1 MLPLLKLV
9 ISNLCALPILLFLC
23 GFALSC
29 TKLTKLLR
37 ACEQNILIYF
47 LLFSIGLKGGISFQ
61 GSIGVQFF
69 YLLGLLIAWGLL
81 QPFLSFW
88 ILRKFTNTDTSTA
101 AVIASCFGS
110 VSLVTFAAATAFLE
124 KLNISYESLVISLLA
139 IMEIPAIFSGL
150 FISKWQNLSQ
160 IHKTK
165 GLLKHTFFNKTI
177 GLIILG
183 LLSGIVCNYLEFQ
196 VVTTNIKKLF
206 NPSLYIFLLNMGF
219 LIGRQR
225 KDLHHFSFSLCLF
238 GCYMPLLG
246 GAFGLL
252 LSCLCHLNVGSATL
266 VAVLTASAS
275 YIAVPAAMKVAIPQ
289 AKESIYLPL
298 ALMIAF
304 PFNILLGI
312 PTYFLLASKL
322 LS

>member
-9 ISNLCALPILLFLC
+9 YSNLCALPILLFLS
-23 GFALSC
+23 GLALSF
-29 TKLTKLLR
+29 TKLTKFLR
-37 ACEQNILIYF
+37 TSEQNVLIYF
-47 LLFSIGLKGGISFQ
+47 LLFLIGLKGGSSFQ
-61 GSIGVQFF
+61 SSIGVQFF
-69 YLLGLLIAWGLL
+69 YLLGLLVIWGLL

-88 ILRKFTNTDTSTA
+88 ILRTFTKTDLSTA

-124 KLNISYESLVISLLA
+124 KLHISYESLVISLLA

-150 FISKWQNLSQ
+150 FILKWQNLSQ
-160 IHKTK
+160 NQKTK
-165 GLLKHTFFNKTI
+165 GLLKHTLINKTV

-183 LLSGIVCNYLEFQ
+183 LLSGIVLNYLDLQ

-206 NPSLYIFLLNMGF
+206 NPSLYVFLLNMGF

-238 GCYMPLLG
+238 GCYMPLIG

-252 LSCLCHLNVGSATL
+252 LSYLCHLSVGSATL

-304 PFNILLGI
+304 PFNIFLGI

-322 LS
+322 LN

>member
-9 ISNLCALPILLFLC
+9 LSNLCTMPMLLFLC
-23 GFALSC
+23 GFALSF

-37 ACEQNILIYF
+37 ASEQNILIYF
-47 LLFSIGLKGGISFQ
+47 LLFSIGLKGGSSFQ
-61 GSIGVQFF
+61 GGIGVKFF

-88 ILRKFTNTDTSTA
+88 ILRKFTKIDSSTA

-124 KLNISYESLVISLLA
+124 KLHICYESLVISLLA

-160 IHKTK
+160 NQKTK

-177 GLIILG
+177 GLIIFG
-183 LLSGIVCNYLEFQ
+183 LISGIVCNYLDFQ
-196 VVTTNIKKLF
+196 VFTANIKKLF
-206 NPSLYIFLLNMGF
+206 IPCLYVFLLNMGF
-219 LIGRQR
+219 IIGHQR

-238 GCYMPLLG
+238 GCYMPLFG
-246 GAFGLL
+246 GAFGLY
-252 LSCLCHLNVGSATL
+252 LSYLCHLNVGSATL

-275 YIAVPAAMKVAIPQ
+275 YIAVPAAMKIAIPQ